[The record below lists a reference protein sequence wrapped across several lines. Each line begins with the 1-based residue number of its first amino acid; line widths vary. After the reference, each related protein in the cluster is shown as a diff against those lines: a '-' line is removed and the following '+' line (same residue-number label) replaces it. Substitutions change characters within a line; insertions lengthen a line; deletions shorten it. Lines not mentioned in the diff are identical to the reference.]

1 MNPVERAAHPST
13 AQIHALL
20 NFLEMNPSLAKGF
33 SKVPSARDTA
43 RKSWEKLAL
52 QLNSLGGCVKT
63 WKQWTKYWA
72 DKKSAVKKKGAL
84 RFRTRNKTGGG
95 KEVVELSEIEEKIL
109 ALMGGESFATGDRHL
124 EINPFF
130 EAQAGKSLENSPSLL
145 ASTQLIGLNPLPLP
159 MEQQTQHKHTTP
171 SSIGDFPAG
180 NVPVVETTQQH
191 AIERQAILCLPGT
204 SGPSSRPSVV
214 RMVSLSPL
222 PMVVQSPPCTP
233 PTVGGPA
240 SPPPTPSGS
249 GSHPHRLR
257 NARRQLIRSPVHNHP
272 LLNTTT
278 SRLRH
283 NRRSRASPPSQ
294 RRSQFTSFSE
304 RFLAIEEQKLEI
316 NRRNS
321 ELLEMLVNQTVQSIG
336 EGLKLL
342 QETLKK

>member
-20 NFLEMNPSLAKGF
+20 NFLERNPSLAKGF

-52 QLNSLGGCVKT
+52 QLNSSGDCVNT

-130 EAQAGKSLENSPSLL
+130 EAQAGKSPENSLSLL
-145 ASTQLIGLNPLPLP
+145 ASTQLISLNPLPLP

-180 NVPVVETTQQH
+180 NVPVVEVYTVKTEYNDIVYNDESVITT
-191 AIERQAILCLPGT
+191 EW
-204 SGPSSRPSVV
+204 
-214 RMVSLSPL
+214 
-222 PMVVQSPPCTP
+222 
-233 PTVGGPA
+233 
-240 SPPPTPSGS
+240 
-249 GSHPHRLR
+249 
-257 NARRQLIRSPVHNHP
+257 
-272 LLNTTT
+272 
-278 SRLRH
+278 
-283 NRRSRASPPSQ
+283 
-294 RRSQFTSFSE
+294 
-304 RFLAIEEQKLEI
+304 
-316 NRRNS
+316 
-321 ELLEMLVNQTVQSIG
+321 
-336 EGLKLL
+336 
-342 QETLKK
+342 